1 MQFRVFEPDI
11 EVNGPTVYA
20 IAAGLGYFTNL
31 SRRYFSQVNIGTVV
45 NKELRIDMDGWYS
58 QAAWLEAFEH
68 IAATVGDRVLFNIGL
83 SIPENAEFPP
93 WVLDIDSAVKAID
106 VAYHLN
112 HRKKG
117 KQLFDVSTGT
127 MFEGI
132 GHYGYAR
139 PEAGENRIV
148 CVNHN
153 PYPCAFDR
161 GIISAMAWKF
171 QPNALVVHDDAK
183 ECRSHGAETCT
194 YYITW

>member
-1 MQFRVFEPDI
+1 MQFEVFEPGI

-45 NKELRIDMDGWYS
+45 NKELRIDMKGWYS
-58 QAAWLEAFEH
+58 QAAWLAAFRN

-93 WVLDIDSAVKAID
+93 WVVDIDSAVKSID

-112 HRKKG
+112 HRKNNRP
-117 KQLFDVSTGT
+117 LFDVNRGT

-139 PEAGENRIV
+139 PDPLENKII

-161 GIISAMAWKF
+161 GIITAMARKF
-171 QPNALVVHDDAK
+171 QPNAVVLHDDAK
-183 ECRSHGAETCT
+183 ECRGKGAETCT
-194 YYITW
+194 YIITW